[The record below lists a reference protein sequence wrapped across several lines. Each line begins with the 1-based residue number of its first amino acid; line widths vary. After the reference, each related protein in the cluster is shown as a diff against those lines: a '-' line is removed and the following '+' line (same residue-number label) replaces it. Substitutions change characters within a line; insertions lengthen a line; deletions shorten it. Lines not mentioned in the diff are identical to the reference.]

1 LLDKK
6 CFNSALR
13 SAIFGDFFFA
23 KYSKIEKE
31 NSELKFLNRILQLQ
45 LNTLKKKN
53 EELTRKQECF
63 DVMKV
68 EFVQLV
74 SEQVLASSRLY
85 HILDII
91 KDL

>member
-1 LLDKK
+1 MN
-6 CFNSALR
+6 CFIVALR
-13 SAIFGDFFFA
+13 CAIFGDLFFA
-23 KYSKIEKE
+23 KYSNIENE
-31 NSELKFLNRILQLQ
+31 NSELKFSNRILQLQ

-53 EELTRKQECF
+53 EVLTKKQECF
-63 DVMKV
+63 ELMKV

-74 SEQVLASSRLY
+74 REQVLASSRLY